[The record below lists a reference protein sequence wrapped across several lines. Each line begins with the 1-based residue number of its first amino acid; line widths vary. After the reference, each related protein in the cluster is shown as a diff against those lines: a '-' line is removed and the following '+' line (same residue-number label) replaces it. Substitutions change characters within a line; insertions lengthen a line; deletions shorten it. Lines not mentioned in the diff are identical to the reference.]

1 MREPSELWAAVD
13 ALFDSVMVEP
23 DPVLDD
29 AVAASA
35 AAGLPP
41 IQVTPSQGKLLHLF
55 ARMISARR
63 VLEIG
68 TLGGYS
74 TIWLARALP
83 TDGRVVTLEIDPAHA
98 NVARSSFE
106 RAGLSSRIDL
116 RLGDALESLEALAA
130 QRPAPFD
137 LVFVDA
143 DKVRIPEYFDWSLRL
158 TRPGSVIV
166 VDNVVRKGAVLD
178 DASADA
184 DVQGVRR
191 FLELLGRERR
201 VTATA
206 VQTVGA
212 KGHDGFVIALVTA

>member
-1 MREPSELWAAVD
+1 MPEASEVWAAVD
-13 ALFDSVMVEP
+13 ALFDGFLLEP

-55 ARMISARR
+55 ARMIGARR

-83 TDGRVVTLEIDPAHA
+83 ADGRVVTLEIDPAHA
-98 NVARSSFE
+98 NVARASFE

-116 RLGDALESLEALAA
+116 RLGDALESIEALAA
-130 QRPAPFD
+130 QHPAPFD

-143 DKVRIPEYFDWSLRL
+143 DKARIPDYFDWSLRL
-158 TRPGSVIV
+158 TRPGGMIV

-184 DVQGVRR
+184 DIQGVRR
-191 FLELLGRERR
+191 FLELLRRERR
-201 VTATA
+201 VSATA

-212 KGHDGFVIALVTA
+212 KGYDGFVIALVTA